1 MDELVVFVD
10 TNIFFGIKVFAMS
23 RKVKTILWIVII
35 VIIFIAVY
43 FFSQKRPRNEQVN
56 VKMDQ
61 SKPVQVG
68 VATQQDVPIQV
79 SALGTVISDRVVTVT
94 SRVTGNLEKIYF
106 NEGQYV
112 KQGEL
117 LAQIDVRPY
126 QATLE
131 QYQGTLAES
140 QAQMKNAELTLERYK
155 RLYAKDSIA
164 KQDLDTQLALTNQ
177 YVGAVKAAQ
186 GQIKTAQL
194 NITYS
199 KVTAPI
205 SGYIGL
211 RKTDIG
217 NAVSADSTGIVT
229 ITQMHPIAVT
239 FGVPQ
244 NQLAN
249 IVEPI
254 RAGKAL
260 PVQAFDQSGTNQVA
274 QGEVKIISNEIDATT
289 GTVMLKAI
297 FNNQDNKLFPNQFVN
312 IKLNTST
319 LPQAIVVPTAAVQA
333 SDSGKFVF
341 TIDQQST
348 AHKVV
353 VKTGPE
359 TADGKVVVTG
369 IRVGDRVVTSG
380 SDALGNGS
388 KVKIVTP
395 EVVDTSILDAA
406 KKPEHSRRPH

>member
-1 MDELVVFVD
+1 
-10 TNIFFGIKVFAMS
+10 MS
-23 RKVKTILWIVII
+23 RKIKTIFWIVII

-43 FFSQKRPRNEQVN
+43 LFTQKKSHQGQANP
-56 VKMDQ
+56 KMDPSQ
-61 SKPVQVG
+61 PVQVG
-68 VATQQDVPIQV
+68 VAAQQDVPIQV
-79 SALGTVISDRVVTVT
+79 NALGTVISDRVVTVT

-112 KQGEL
+112 KQGDL

-140 QAQMKNAELTLERYK
+140 QAQMKNAELTLERYQ

-164 KQDLDTQLALTNQ
+164 KQDVDTQLALTKQ
-177 YVGAVKAAQ
+177 YVGAVKAAE

-211 RKTDIG
+211 RKIDIG

-249 IVEPI
+249 IVAPI
-254 RAGKAL
+254 RTGKSLA
-260 PVQAFDQSGTNQVA
+260 VQAFDQTGTQQVA
-274 QGEVKIISNEIDATT
+274 QGEVKIISNEIDTTT
-289 GTVMLKAI
+289 GTVLLKAI
-297 FNNQDNKLFPNQFVN
+297 FDNQNNQLFPNQFVN
-312 IKLNTST
+312 IKLNTSI
-319 LPQAIVVPTAAVQA
+319 LSNAIVVPKAAVQA

-341 TIDQQST
+341 TVDQKLIV
-348 AHKVV
+348 HKVV

-359 TADGKVVVTG
+359 TTDGKIVVTG
-369 IRVGDRVVTSG
+369 IQVGDRVVTNG
-380 SDALGNGS
+380 SDSLGNGS

-395 EVVDTSILDAA
+395 QVVDTRILDAA
-406 KKPEHSRRPH
+406 KQPEHSRRPH